1 MKRLYEF
8 AVKEYGYKESRDGY
22 VSKCHLC
29 VDIRR
34 HIIQETD
41 EFKELSP
48 RVFYE
53 GLASRDGRL

>member
-1 MKRLYEF
+1 
-8 AVKEYGYKESRDGY
+8 VKEYGYKESRDGY